1 LRRRI
6 AGARQLTASCVSWL
20 GTRARAN
27 AQHGQVGHTSFLVEL
42 RKSCRPFDALPLP
55 GSIK

>member
-1 LRRRI
+1 
-6 AGARQLTASCVSWL
+6 VSWL